1 MARFD
6 VYKTKNGEYVLD
18 CQADILSHYS
28 SRFVVP
34 LLNVKDGVVAASRLN
49 PAFQIQGE
57 TMLMYTHFAAAIP
70 VADLGSKTQSLEHC
84 DLEITS
90 ALDMLISG
98 Y

>member
-6 VYKTKNGEYVLD
+6 VYETRDGDYILD

-28 SRFVVP
+28 TRFVVP
-34 LLNVKDGVVAASRLN
+34 LLRSQDALIAAGKLN
-49 PAFQIQGE
+49 PVFSVNDE
-57 TMLMYTHFAAAIP
+57 TVFMYTHFAAAIP
-70 VADLGSKTQSLEHC
+70 VADLGRPITSLEQH
-84 DLEITS
+84 DFEIIA

>member
-6 VYKTKNGEYVLD
+6 VYKTKDGGYVLD

-28 SRFVVP
+28 SRFVIP
-34 LLNVKDGVVAASRLN
+34 LLSPEDGVIAASRLN
-49 PAFQIQGE
+49 PSFRVEGE
-57 TMLMYTHFAAAIP
+57 TMLMYTHFASAIP
-70 VADLGSKTQSLEHC
+70 VTDLGPIITSLEQH
-84 DLEITS
+84 DIEIIA